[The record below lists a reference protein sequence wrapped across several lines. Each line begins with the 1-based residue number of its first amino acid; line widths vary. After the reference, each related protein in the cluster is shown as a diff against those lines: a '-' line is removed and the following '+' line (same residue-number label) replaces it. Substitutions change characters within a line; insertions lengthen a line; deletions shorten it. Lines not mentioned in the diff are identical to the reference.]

1 MKLFKTIWHAKREA
15 AIKPLEVLDQAI
27 ENTELDEEKV
37 DAIQAVARKL
47 VDECKPEAQPTE
59 QPQGKAKVRVVRTAE
74 ECVAKYGMTVDEW
87 KSLSKYKIKK
97 INEIAY
103 KDGQFDPD
111 FDARAFAVEKGW
123 LA

>member
-1 MKLFKTIWHAKREA
+1 MKLFKTIWHAKREVG
-15 AIKPLEVLDQAI
+15 ICGLPVLEHALAGNDELSDQKK
-27 ENTELDEEKV
+27 EL
-37 DAIQAVARKL
+37 ILSVAREL
-47 VDECKPEAQPTE
+47 QANPRPRAQATE
-59 QPQGKAKVRVVRTAE
+59 QPQVKVRVIRTAE

-87 KSLSKYKIKK
+87 DSLSKYKIKK

-103 KDGQFDPD
+103 KDGRFDPD

>member
-1 MKLFKTIWHAKREA
+1 MKLFKTIWHAKREV
-15 AIKPLEVLDQAI
+15 AINGLPELEHALAGNDELSDQKK
-27 ENTELDEEKV
+27 EL
-37 DAIQAVARKL
+37 ILSVAREL
-47 VDECKPEAQPTE
+47 QANPRPRTQPTE
-59 QPQGKAKVRVVRTAE
+59 QPTPKVRVVRTAE

-87 KSLSKYKIKK
+87 NSLSKYKIKK

-103 KDGQFDPD
+103 KNGRFDPD

>member
-47 VDECKPEAQPTE
+47 VDEYKPEAQPTE
-59 QPQGKAKVRVVRTAE
+59 QP
-74 ECVAKYGMTVDEW
+74 VAKKRVLYTAAQA
-87 KSLSKYKIKK
+87 K
-97 INEIAY
+97 
-103 KDGQFDPD
+103 
-111 FDARAFAVEKGW
+111 ARAAALRKANEGGK
-123 LA
+123 